1 MSGVNI
7 YRTEVAPEWIDY
19 NGHLRDAYYSLIVSL
34 ATDKLMDRVGLD
46 EAYRA
51 RTRCTLYTLEMH
63 MHFLREVKKTDV
75 VDVSVRILG
84 TDRKRIHA
92 ALDMRC
98 GRYPDPVATA
108 EIMLLHVHQGDEPK
122 AQTFPPEVIE
132 ALARVAEEEA
142 AGAAA
147 VAAGAADTAAGAG
160 ASGPAAGSA
169 GAAAASSGAPAP
181 ASPIPGSRRMEL
193 RSRS

>member
-1 MSGVNI
+1 MSGVSI

-34 ATDKLMDRVGLD
+34 ATDALMDRVGLD
-46 EAYRA
+46 EGYRA

-75 VDVSVRILG
+75 VDVAVRILG

-92 ALDMRC
+92 AFDMRC

-122 AQTFPPEVIE
+122 AQAFPPEVIE
-132 ALARVAEEEA
+132 GLARLAEEGAVGMAGADAEA
-142 AGAAA
+142 AA
-147 VAAGAADTAAGAG
+147 
-160 ASGPAAGSA
+160 
-169 GAAAASSGAPAP
+169 
-181 ASPIPGSRRMEL
+181 PIPGSRRMEL